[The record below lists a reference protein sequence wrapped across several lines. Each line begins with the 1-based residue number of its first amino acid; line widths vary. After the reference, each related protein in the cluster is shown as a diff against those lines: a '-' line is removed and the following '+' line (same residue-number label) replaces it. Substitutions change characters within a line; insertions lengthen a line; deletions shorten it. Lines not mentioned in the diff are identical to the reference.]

1 MYLLKFET
9 DYGRLYL
16 VSPKPMV
23 RDLNLS
29 LSKPVDSVSFE
40 AIKNYI
46 NNIEAKFKEEPVPK
60 EEIEEEK
67 EEAPVK
73 EKDSKKKKAT
83 YAEILRQYAGVIQQ
97 YASTL
102 KD

>member
-23 RDLNLS
+23 RDINLS

-60 EEIEEEK
+60 EEIEKEK
-67 EEAPVK
+67 EDVK

-97 YASTL
+97 YASIL